1 MKAKLMKFTA
11 APMLVACAC
20 LSASGPA
27 LAQGEEE
34 GEVEV
39 QEIVIIAPRP
49 ITTET
54 SENIPGGR
62 KEAVISLKMVAQYSD
77 LDLAKPGDAER
88 LMVRIRSVA
97 RDACKYLDR
106 LYPLDP
112 DPDCETRAVA
122 DAKPQVEKAIAAAA
136 R

>member
-11 APMLVACAC
+11 AHMLVACAC

-34 GEVEV
+34 EADAE
-39 QEIVIIAPRP
+39 EIVIIAPRP

-62 KEAVISLKMVAQYSD
+62 KQAVISLKMVAQYSD
-77 LDLAKPGDAER
+77 LNLAKPDDAER

-112 DPDCETRAVA
+112 DPACEARAVA

>member
-1 MKAKLMKFTA
+1 MKAKWMKFTA
-11 APMLVACAC
+11 APMLAACAC

-27 LAQGEEE
+27 LAQSEEE
-34 GEVEV
+34 EAEV

-54 SENIPGGR
+54 SENVPGGR

-77 LDLAKPGDAER
+77 LDLAKPDDAER
-88 LMVRIRSVA
+88 LMVRIHSVA

-112 DPDCETRAVA
+112 DPDCERRAVA

>member
-1 MKAKLMKFTA
+1 MNAKSTRNMVRLCT
-11 APMLVACAC
+11 LLAC
-20 LSASGPA
+20 LAGA
-27 LAQGEEE
+27 ELAIAQSHE
-34 GEVEV
+34 GEGS
-39 QEIVIIAPRP
+39 QEIVVVAPRP

-62 KEAVISLKMVAQYSD
+62 KKAVISLAMTAQYSD
-77 LDLAKPGDAER
+77 LDLAQAADAER
-88 LMVRIRSVA
+88 LMVRIHSVA

-112 DPDCETRAVA
+112 DPGCEDRAVA
-122 DAKPQVEKAIAAAA
+122 DARPAVEKAIAAAG